1 MSARF
6 AGKVVLLTGAAG
18 GFGRRAALRL
28 AGEGAAL
35 VLSDLREE
43 PLAGVVQEVE
53 ATGARVAALAG
64 DVAAETLHE
73 GLVRLAVDR
82 FGGLDVAINNAGIAH
97 PYLKLADVPSDMART
112 VIAVDL
118 MGVFLALKHQLPAL
132 VARGGGTV
140 VNVASAAGLA
150 GAPLLSA
157 YAAAK
162 HGVVGLT
169 RTAAVE
175 YARRNIRVNAVC
187 PSFAATPMVTDELA
201 AMRDGPEA
209 ALQRVVAAVPMRR
222 LATVDEVVDAML
234 FLAGPESGFVTG
246 QALGVD
252 GGLTAQ

>member
-1 MSARF
+1 MSPHF

-18 GFGRRAALRL
+18 GFGQRAALRL

-43 PLAGVVQEVE
+43 PLTAIVRQVE
-53 ATGARVAALAG
+53 ETGARVAALAG
-64 DVAAETLHE
+64 DVAEETLHE
-73 GLVRLAVDR
+73 ALVRLAVDR

-97 PYLKLADVPSDMART
+97 PYLKLADVPSDTARS
-112 VIAVDL
+112 VIAIDL

-132 VARGGGTV
+132 VVRGGGTI
-140 VNVASAAGLA
+140 VNVASVAGLA

-175 YARRNIRVNAVC
+175 YARRNVRVNAVC

-201 AMRDGPEA
+201 TMRDGPEA

-234 FLAGPESGFVTG
+234 FLAGTHSGFITG